1 MKLNDLVGNKDRNE
15 ILGLENKFNL
25 YIKKQIERR
34 VKIGSGVLL
43 VYYSLLAILDSY
55 MMNSQ
60 KLYMIRFFGIVP
72 SIIFLHLLS
81 IRKNF
86 REKSNASIGFSL
98 FLLNILSLLM
108 ILQLKNKQEILT
120 YFSLML
126 ASILMNAI
134 ILMPRFK
141 TSILIFFPFFILN
154 ETFHTYYTST
164 FFQNNSSYLISFHF
178 LPFMTMSVILLFSFM
193 FEKKQKDLFLYKK
206 IQEYKE
212 ELEQKETEIN
222 KLSEMLPLCSNCKR
236 IRDDEGYWNE
246 IEEYIEKHA
255 DIKFTHGLCNECISK
270 LYPEID
276 QKQNQ

>member
-1 MKLNDLVGNKDRNE
+1 
-15 ILGLENKFNL
+15 
-25 YIKKQIERR
+25 
-34 VKIGSGVLL
+34 
-43 VYYSLLAILDSY
+43 
-55 MMNSQ
+55 
-60 KLYMIRFFGIVP
+60 
-72 SIIFLHLLS
+72 
-81 IRKNF
+81 
-86 REKSNASIGFSL
+86 
-98 FLLNILSLLM
+98 
-108 ILQLKNKQEILT
+108 
-120 YFSLML
+120 
-126 ASILMNAI
+126 
-134 ILMPRFK
+134 
-141 TSILIFFPFFILN
+141 
-154 ETFHTYYTST
+154 
-164 FFQNNSSYLISFHF
+164 
-178 LPFMTMSVILLFSFM
+178 MTMSVILLFSFM